1 MGGDGVDDMID
12 IVVADGRGIGRKN
25 SAEGVDGSKFHGR
38 ETKVIVGIKVRRRR
52 WRPGSKFSNL
62 FLTGRSG
69 EERFGS
75 KGEREMWW
83 GRGLDT
89 KLREERFSFGG
100 GEDGD
105 VVDCG
110 KKGTDIFAL
119 WNTKT
124 AAEWGGAG
132 VWFDVGDIGPIG
144 GSVRLQTET
153 KERVGASNADRF
165 VVFRGKRWG
174 GKRKIGGR
182 IEGIRIGGNGLIFVD
197 SLEMTN
203 IWGKVQR
210 GEIIH
215 TLVEAYMEGDFDAIG
230 IGIIP
235 ENVFLS
241 MGEVTKEDSTFSGA
255 VLKASFSLAGRA
267 DPNTSAKS
275 AKFAKLRFMAG
286 MKPLKGRGTVAFGRE
301 AIFDSE
307 IVIKSIGPEAW
318 VKVGSRKH
326 GTECVANGLVGA
338 FDGAVLMGGIGA
350 RWVNGV
356 VEFFEEGNDERVLVE
371 LSTLIKDDIFIIDVG
386 RMLDEPIA

>member
-1 MGGDGVDDMID
+1 
-12 IVVADGRGIGRKN
+12 
-25 SAEGVDGSKFHGR
+25 
-38 ETKVIVGIKVRRRR
+38 
-52 WRPGSKFSNL
+52 
-62 FLTGRSG
+62 
-69 EERFGS
+69 
-75 KGEREMWW
+75 
-83 GRGLDT
+83 
-89 KLREERFSFGG
+89 
-100 GEDGD
+100 
-105 VVDCG
+105 
-110 KKGTDIFAL
+110 
-119 WNTKT
+119 
-124 AAEWGGAG
+124 
-132 VWFDVGDIGPIG
+132 
-144 GSVRLQTET
+144 
-153 KERVGASNADRF
+153 
-165 VVFRGKRWG
+165 
-174 GKRKIGGR
+174 
-182 IEGIRIGGNGLIFVD
+182 
-197 SLEMTN
+197 MTN

-241 MGEVTKEDSTFSGA
+241 MGEVTKEDTFSGV

-307 IVIKSIGPEAW
+307 IVIKSIGPESW

-350 RWVNGV
+350 RGVNGV
-356 VEFFEEGNDERVLVE
+356 VEFFKEGNDERVLVE